1 VFVQTTRRKGKRE
14 KTVLGVPFV
23 FVTLSQQRFFG
34 FRPQWFDGRKVQITD
49 VEKTI
54 ADCLD
59 RPDLC
64 GGVAEAA
71 KGIRI
76 AWQEERLDPQQVVE
90 YAARMGNR
98 AVIKRFG
105 FIVEQLGLASL
116 EETEPW
122 QEALSQG
129 YSPLEPQLPTRG
141 RYDGRW
147 RLRVNLDPVALR
159 GTGT

>member
-1 VFVQTTRRKGKRE
+1 MHPLQALFEFAQVDGLV
-14 KTVLGVPFV
+14 VPETMAF
-23 FVTLSQQRFFG
+23 L
-34 FRPQWFDGRKVQITD
+34 
-49 VEKTI
+49 
-54 ADCLD
+54 L
-59 RPDLC
+59 
-64 GGVAEAA
+64 
-71 KGIRI
+71 

-141 RYDGRW
+141 RY
-147 RLRVNLDPVALR
+147 
-159 GTGT
+159 